1 MLLGHCL
8 LIFQFFDDDHPE
20 VIEGMTWFLEVF
32 IDFDG
37 ICLLGIVP
45 MFIDASVRL
54 LGFDFA
60 DILSSIITFVAPC
73 QIYGVLT
80 PATGLLSYVKPFSSR
95 SVCEHP
101 RVHDVGA
108 ASGIRPSMTWGAP
121 A

>member
-1 MLLGHCL
+1 MFHLL
-8 LIFQFFDDDHPE
+8 DDDHPE
-20 VIEGMTWFLEVF
+20 VVKGMSWFLEVL
-32 IDFDG
+32 IYLDRVW
-37 ICLLGIVP
+37 LLGIVP
-45 MFIDASVRL
+45 MFVDASVRL

-80 PATGLLSYVKPFSSR
+80 PATGLLSHVKLFSPR

-108 ASGIRPSMTWGAP
+108 ASGISPSVARGAS